1 VTHPQ
6 GRIRSLI
13 YRIAVRPSLGETV
26 SQNVKP
32 KLSRILAI
40 AAIAAACLL
49 AIGCV
54 GSAITGRSLF
64 MQFRSAEKTERIVL
78 SGHAA
83 SGKII
88 DCNGGWFNDG
98 KATELIIR
106 SDKNGGNWDR
116 PENITIR
123 NCRIRGS
130 IRIIGLGRNGE
141 ARGVNQSSHLLGHTA
156 RAQAA
161 APTGITISGVKFEA
175 VGGIPLYI
183 TPGGTRVTVENCEFG
198 GWSSSTGI
206 YLDAES
212 ANNTIRNNSF
222 SLQTGREI
230 IAVDG
235 SANNRIEGNRF
246 SRIPYGGVYLYRNCG
261 EGGTVRH
268 QTPRGNSIT
277 GNRFDTSGLGLACSA
292 IWLGSRNGDRPYCHA
307 DDGYPFGSS
316 ADNRDFAD
324 GNTVSGNTFSPL
336 SPRAIRND
344 GKNNQVAAGQ

>member
-1 VTHPQ
+1 M
-6 GRIRSLI
+6 
-13 YRIAVRPSLGETV
+13 
-26 SQNVKP
+26 NP
-32 KLSRILAI
+32 KLSRISAVC
-40 AAIAAACLL
+40 AFAACVL

-64 MQFRSAEKTERIVL
+64 MPFRSAEKTEKIVL

-83 SGKII
+83 SGKVI
-88 DCNGGWFNDG
+88 DCSGGWFNDG

-106 SDKNGGNWDR
+106 SEKSGGGWDR

-141 ARGVNQSSHLLGHTA
+141 APEVNQSSHLLGHTE

-161 APTGITISGVKFEA
+161 APTGILISGVKIEA

-183 TPGGTRVTVENCEFG
+183 APGDTRITVENCDFS

-212 ANNTIRNNSF
+212 AGNTIRNNSF

-235 SANNRIEGNRF
+235 SANNRIEHNRF
-246 SRIPYGGVYLYRNCG
+246 SRIPYGGIYLYRNCG

-268 QTPRGNSIT
+268 QTPHGNIID
-277 GNRFDTSGLGLACSA
+277 GNRFDTSALGLGSAA

-324 GNTVSGNTFSPL
+324 DNTVSGNTFSPP
-336 SPRAIRND
+336 SSRAIRND
-344 GKNNQVAAGQ
+344 GKDNRVTAN